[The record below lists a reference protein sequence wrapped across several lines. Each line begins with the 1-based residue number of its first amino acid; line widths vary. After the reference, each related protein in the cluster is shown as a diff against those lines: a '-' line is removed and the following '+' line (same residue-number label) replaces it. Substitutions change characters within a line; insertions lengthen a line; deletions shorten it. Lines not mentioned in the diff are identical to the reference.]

1 MVALWNIIR
10 DFFVQ
15 YIFGGVTSANVKY
28 DTFFGRFFDTDNSFY
43 NVTNLFVPIGEM
55 KDSNHATTTLKYMA
69 VGDWLS
75 TTFTIITLVI
85 FIVIL
90 FLLLKW
96 LFKTISG
103 LILLK

>member
-1 MVALWNIIR
+1 MALWNIIR
-10 DFFVQ
+10 DFIVQ
-15 YIFGGVTSANVKY
+15 YIFGGNTS
-28 DTFFGRFFDTDNSFY
+28 TGQRFSGFFGSVHIEGSSSTSTFN
-43 NVTNLFVPIGEM
+43 NVEVLVPVNMFKWSGEHI
-55 KDSNHATTTLKYMA
+55 NGVT

-75 TTFTIITLVI
+75 TTTTIIVLGIFVI
-85 FIVIL
+85 VL